1 VEHAAASFKEWLGP
15 VRCTFTGMFE
25 CNIYK
30 QFRCAAPKF
39 SIGEIAALK
48 IINKMIETARLVI
61 KPLTY
66 EQLVKYTK
74 CDNSLEE
81 ELNLNETSRTISPEL
96 KEAFEQT
103 ILPNVADKTKNY
115 LYSTLWTGISK
126 VENKMIGDLCIVGEP
141 NADGE
146 IEIGYGTYDEFQGKG
161 FMTEIVGGM
170 IEWIKTQ
177 PIVKSIVA
185 STDKTN
191 LASFKVLEK
200 NNFIKIG
207 ETETLFNW
215 RLEM

>member
-1 VEHAAASFKEWLGP
+1 
-15 VRCTFTGMFE
+15 
-25 CNIYK
+25 
-30 QFRCAAPKF
+30 
-39 SIGEIAALK
+39 
-48 IINKMIETARLVI
+48 MIETKRLI
-61 KPLTY
+61 LRPLTY
-66 EQLVKYTK
+66 DQLVKYTK

-115 LYSTLWTGISK
+115 LYSTLWTAISK
-126 VENKMIGDLCIVGEP
+126 TENKMIGDLCIVGEP
-141 NADGE
+141 NAEGE

-161 FMTEIVGGM
+161 FMTEIVGR
-170 IEWIKTQ
+170 IIDWTKTQ
-177 PIVKSIVA
+177 SSVKSIAA

-191 LASFKVLEK
+191 TASFKVLQK

-215 RLEM
+215 KLEINNKTI